1 MKFTFGLRA
10 MLFVAMV
17 GLALFVVAIAV
28 ATGTGLAVRD
38 TVNTSVVRA
47 RAYANE
53 AARLAARAA
62 SATPA
67 SNAADSIARDPV
79 LDGLFEAALAS
90 DPTLIDLGVYDTRG
104 RALKHSLPDR
114 QGEVG
119 PGKDAGVLHG

>member
-28 ATGTGLAVRD
+28 ATSTGLAVRD

-90 DPTLIDLGVYDTRG
+90 EGRTASDATLDEMEILWT
-104 RALKHSLPDR
+104 AAKAEE
-114 QGEVG
+114 QQN
-119 PGKDAGVLHG
+119 

>member
-28 ATGTGLAVRD
+28 ATSTGLAVRD

-114 QGEVG
+114 QGEVAERR
-119 PGKDAGVLHG
+119 PPL

>member
-28 ATGTGLAVRD
+28 ATSTGLAVRD

-67 SNAADSIARDPV
+67 SNAADSIAGAARYDSVPV
-79 LDGLFEAALAS
+79 SAS
-90 DPTLIDLGVYDTRG
+90 CLRTTR
-104 RALKHSLPDR
+104 
-114 QGEVG
+114 
-119 PGKDAGVLHG
+119 